1 MLILLL
7 KRFLRISNTDFMD
20 IELQQ
25 LKDELSVVSMRLV
38 YVTEDISIKMAEGD
52 KLNQRKIDLVEK
64 IMKLED

>member
-1 MLILLL
+1 
-7 KRFLRISNTDFMD
+7 MD